1 MLVYHQIDDL
11 KIIVLF
17 PLDLLIRQHLKTTKH
32 KTQKKKKEER
42 KKEEK
47 EQKKRTKVFII
58 IFILCILVRNLR
70 KKDKHLVTNI
80 SLPTSN
86 SKKNE
91 E

>member
-47 EQKKRTKVFII
+47 EKKKEQKY
-58 IFILCILVRNLR
+58 
-70 KKDKHLVTNI
+70 
-80 SLPTSN
+80 S
-86 SKKNE
+86 
-91 E
+91 